1 MTIRPLLASLCA
13 SLDDFLAQPL
23 DIVDGSR
30 TSAVAI
36 LDANQPVFYV
46 VSPDFWRKMAHLTAQ
61 ADKAQAQAQP
71 KTLHQPHAGK
81 PLKNARAVAPG
92 AGHPEAFED
101 RQGEGDREEYGEE
114 YREGGEGAFETEPYA
129 AAYAEA
135 YEAAPRAVTPR
146 AVRSRSRSVGF
157 RQGDMAESVMTQG
170 PMRFNRFDA
179 LAEQLIDLENQRVK
193 RGELSAASVGILK
206 NRLDAH
212 VLPYFKYIPPSQVTP
227 MMMDAFVR
235 RLTDSQLSSTTVSQ
249 YLVVVRKL
257 LKLAIRHGFLRE
269 IPELPTIKVAN
280 KPRSMLSL
288 KEYAAVVRMAH
299 RLERKGEQAPEIK
312 ASTAHRERF
321 WVQPKHLSLPPD
333 MAWVIRFM
341 VNSFVRPGDLRQ
353 LKHKH
358 VQVVRGDSVYL
369 RMNLPQTK
377 RHDAPMV
384 TLRPAVQ
391 VYEAALAQAR
401 LDGHGQPDDYVFLPA
416 ETDRN
421 YALAVLGFW
430 FKWVMREAGVAPE
443 DAMGRLRTLYCLR
456 HTSIMFRLLYGQGID
471 MLTLARNART
481 SVQMIERFYAS
492 ALDGE
497 MNVAMLQSR
506 RTKKSGS

>member
-1 MTIRPLLASLCA
+1 MVKPLN
-13 SLDDFLAQPL
+13 
-23 DIVDGSR
+23 IVGESGA
-30 TSAVAI
+30 SAVAI

-46 VSPDFWRKMAHLTAQ
+46 VSPDAWRAMSRGERASIKNVKNVKYEIEDEGEDDPDGLDEA
-61 ADKAQAQAQP
+61 
-71 KTLHQPHAGK
+71 
-81 PLKNARAVAPG
+81 PL
-92 AGHPEAFED
+92 
-101 RQGEGDREEYGEE
+101 
-114 YREGGEGAFETEPYA
+114 
-129 AAYAEA
+129 
-135 YEAAPRAVTPR
+135 TPR
-146 AVRSRSRSVGF
+146 RTKSPLRKRS
-157 RQGDMAESVMTQG
+157 DMTDSVMTQG
-170 PMRFNRFDA
+170 AMRSNNFDV
-179 LAEQLIDLENQRVK
+179 LADQLIAQESQRVQ

-227 MMMDAFVR
+227 VMMDAFVK
-235 RLTDSQLSSTTVSQ
+235 RLTDAHLSSTTVSQ

-269 IPELPTIKVAN
+269 VPELPTIKVAN
-280 KPRSMLSL
+280 RPRSMLSL
-288 KEYAAVVRMAH
+288 KEYAAVVRTAH
-299 RLERKGEQAPEIK
+299 RLVRKGDKAPEIK
-312 ASTAHRERF
+312 ASTGHRERF
-321 WVQPKHLSLPPD
+321 WVQPRNLSLPPD
-333 MAWVIRFM
+333 MAWAIRFM

-358 VQVVRGDSVYL
+358 VQVVRGSSVYL
-369 RMNLPQTK
+369 RMTLPQTK

-401 LDGHGQPDDYVFLPA
+401 RDGHGEPDDYVFLPA

-506 RTKKSGS
+506 RTSKN

>member
-1 MTIRPLLASLCA
+1 MTVRPVLASLCA
-13 SLDDFLAQPL
+13 SLEDFLAQPL
-23 DIVDGSR
+23 DTVAMSGA
-30 TSAVAI
+30 SAVAI

-46 VSPDFWRKMAHLTAQ
+46 VSPDFWHQMTGGQDTAPKRAARKRNAPPSWPPEPAQ
-61 ADKAQAQAQP
+61 EDEEDA
-71 KTLHQPHAGK
+71 
-81 PLKNARAVAPG
+81 PLPG
-92 AGHPEAFED
+92 AEDDALPE
-101 RQGEGDREEYGEE
+101 
-114 YREGGEGAFETEPYA
+114 
-129 AAYAEA
+129 
-135 YEAAPRAVTPR
+135 PRP
-146 AVRSRSRSVGF
+146 RSRGPKFRAADVAASVL
-157 RQGDMAESVMTQG
+157 TQG
-170 PMRFNRFDA
+170 AMRLNRFDA
-179 LAEQLIDLENQRVK
+179 LADQLIDLENQRVK

-227 MMMDAFVR
+227 VMMDAFVR

-269 IPELPTIKVAN
+269 IPELPSVKVASR
-280 KPRSMLSL
+280 PRSMLSL

-299 RLERKGEQAPEIK
+299 RLSRSGHKAPEIK
-312 ASTAHRERF
+312 ASTGYRERF
-321 WVQPKHLSLPPD
+321 WVQPRHLTLPPD
-333 MAWVIRFM
+333 MAWAIRFM

-358 VQVVRGDSVYL
+358 VQVVRGSSVYL
-369 RMNLPQTK
+369 RMTLPQTK

-391 VYEAALAQAR
+391 VYEAARAQAR
-401 LDGHGQPDDYVFLPA
+401 LDGYGQPDDYVFLPA
-416 ETDRN
+416 EKDRN

-430 FKWVMREAGVAPE
+430 FKWVMREAGVPTE
-443 DAMGRLRTLYCLR
+443 DVMGRLRTLYCLR

-506 RTKKSGS
+506 RTGKP

>member
-1 MTIRPLLASLCA
+1 MTVRPLFGFLCA
-13 SLDDFLAQPL
+13 SLDDFLLKPL
-23 DIVDGSR
+23 NIVGESGA
-30 TSAVAI
+30 SAVAI

-46 VSPDFWRKMAHLTAQ
+46 VSPDAWREMSKGGRTSSQ
-61 ADKAQAQAQP
+61 KV
-71 KTLHQPHAGK
+71 
-81 PLKNARAVAPG
+81 KNNKNDNTELLDASDDLDAL
-92 AGHPEAFED
+92 
-101 RQGEGDREEYGEE
+101 GELYEEEV
-114 YREGGEGAFETEPYA
+114 PVP
-129 AAYAEA
+129 
-135 YEAAPRAVTPR
+135 APRPKLRPR
-146 AVRSRSRSVGF
+146 QR
-157 RQGDMAESVMTQG
+157 SVMTDSVLTQG
-170 PMRFNRFDA
+170 ALRSNNFDV
-179 LAEQLIDLENQRVK
+179 LADQLIAQENQRVQ

-227 MMMDAFVR
+227 MMMDAFVK
-235 RLTDSQLSSTTVSQ
+235 RLTDAHLSSTTVSQ

-269 IPELPTIKVAN
+269 VPELPTIKVAN
-280 KPRSMLSL
+280 RPRSMLSL
-288 KEYAAVVRMAH
+288 KEYAAVVRTAH
-299 RLERKGEQAPEIK
+299 RLARRGDKAPEVK
-312 ASTAHRERF
+312 ASTGHRERF
-321 WVQPKHLSLPPD
+321 WVQPRNLSLPPD
-333 MAWVIRFM
+333 MAWAIRFM

-358 VQVVRGDSVYL
+358 VQVVRGSSVYL
-369 RMNLPQTK
+369 RMTLPQTK

-391 VYEAALAQAR
+391 VYEAALAQAQR
-401 LDGHGQPDDYVFLPA
+401 DGRGGPDDYVFLPA

-430 FKWVMREAGVAPE
+430 FKWVMREAGVAPT

-506 RTKKSGS
+506 RTSKN

>member
-1 MTIRPLLASLCA
+1 MTVRPLFGFLCA
-13 SLDDFLAQPL
+13 SLDDFMVKPL
-23 DIVDGSR
+23 NIVGESGA
-30 TSAVAI
+30 SAVAI

-46 VSPDFWRKMAHLTAQ
+46 VSPDAWRAMSRGERASIKNVKNVKYEIEDEGEDDPDGLDEA
-61 ADKAQAQAQP
+61 
-71 KTLHQPHAGK
+71 
-81 PLKNARAVAPG
+81 PL
-92 AGHPEAFED
+92 
-101 RQGEGDREEYGEE
+101 
-114 YREGGEGAFETEPYA
+114 
-129 AAYAEA
+129 
-135 YEAAPRAVTPR
+135 TPR
-146 AVRSRSRSVGF
+146 RTKSPLRKRS
-157 RQGDMAESVMTQG
+157 DMTDSVMTQG
-170 PMRFNRFDA
+170 AMRSNNFDV
-179 LAEQLIDLENQRVK
+179 LADQLIAQESQRVQ

-227 MMMDAFVR
+227 VMMDAFVK
-235 RLTDSQLSSTTVSQ
+235 RLTDAHLSSTTVSQ

-269 IPELPTIKVAN
+269 VPELPTIKVAN
-280 KPRSMLSL
+280 RPRSMLSL
-288 KEYAAVVRMAH
+288 KEYAAVVRTAH
-299 RLERKGEQAPEIK
+299 RLVRKGDKAPEIK
-312 ASTAHRERF
+312 ASTGHRERF
-321 WVQPKHLSLPPD
+321 WVQPRNLSLPPD
-333 MAWVIRFM
+333 MAWAIRFM

-358 VQVVRGDSVYL
+358 VQVVRGSSVYL
-369 RMNLPQTK
+369 RMTLPQTK

-401 LDGHGQPDDYVFLPA
+401 RDGHGEPDDYVFLPA

-506 RTKKSGS
+506 RTSKN